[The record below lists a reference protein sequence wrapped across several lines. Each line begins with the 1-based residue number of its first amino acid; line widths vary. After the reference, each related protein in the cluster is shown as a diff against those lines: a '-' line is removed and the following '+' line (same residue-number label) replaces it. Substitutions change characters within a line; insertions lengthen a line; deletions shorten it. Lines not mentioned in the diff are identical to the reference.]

1 MAEPRRACQH
11 AGLVSRSK
19 ATFDIPADL
28 LDELRV
34 ASVMLPREAVGA
46 SLSALA
52 EGALRRELQRLRDE
66 FNGGKPF
73 LTPSKMRARKGPK
86 PRS

>member
-1 MAEPRRACQH
+1 M
-11 AGLVSRSK
+11 GRSK
-19 ATFDIPADL
+19 ATFDLPADL

-34 ASVMLPREAVGA
+34 ASVMLPREAVA

-52 EGALRRELQRLRDE
+52 ESALRRELQRLRDE
-66 FNGGKPF
+66 FNRGKPF
-73 LTPSKMRARKGPK
+73 PTPSKIRARKGPA